1 MDILESKGIREED
14 GAGKMNE
21 KTKVMNSRSNRKYYQ
36 IIKRGFD
43 IMTSGLALV
52 GLSPLFLVIGI
63 IVKNQDHGPVF
74 YKQIRIGKNGKPFG
88 MYKFRSMRMNAEE
101 ELKKNPG
108 LYQKY
113 VAAGYKLPEGEDPRI
128 TKIGR
133 WLRKTSLDELP
144 QFYNVLKGQMS
155 MVGPRPVIEEEL
167 KEYGSKKSKL
177 LSVKPGAFGLW
188 QASGRSNI
196 TYPERCDIELEYID
210 NASVSYDLKIF
221 FKTIKSIIKK
231 DGAF

>member
-1 MDILESKGIREED
+1 MKKED
-14 GAGKMNE
+14 GKGKMDE
-21 KTKVMNSRSNRKYYQ
+21 KNKINSHSNKKYYQ
-36 IIKRGFD
+36 ILKRGFD
-43 IMTSGLALV
+43 IGTSSLALV
-52 GLSPLFLVIGI
+52 GLSPLFLIISI
-63 IVKNQDHGPVF
+63 IVKKQDHGPAF

-101 ELKKNPG
+101 ELKKDSD
-108 LYQKY
+108 LYKKY

-155 MVGPRPVIEEEL
+155 MVGPRPVIKEEL
-167 KEYGSKKSKL
+167 KEYGTNKSKL

-196 TYPERCDIELEYID
+196 TYPERCNVELEYID
-210 NASVSYDLKIF
+210 KASVSYDLKIF